1 MNVLQTDTQPIESSQ
16 WPLPTRL
23 IPIIPSIVLHS
34 TNRHVQ
40 RPFRR
45 SSWSWTDC
53 QRSPNAE
60 MSSDESRPQVLQCP
74 IQGSLYTLCFPVRP
88 RTRVWPLAGL
98 MSFTPT
104 ESAQQIRQY
113 TPGLHER
120 SQSSQLEYLW
130 PGLVTIEF
138 SVQGTNRYIDC
149 YLYFLFTGSNSS
161 LL

>member
-1 MNVLQTDTQPIESSQ
+1 MLQTDTQPIESSL

-34 TNRHVQ
+34 TKRHVQ

-60 MSSDESRPQVLQCP
+60 MSSDESRPQVLQSP

-88 RTRVWPLAGL
+88 RTRVWSDELHPNRIRPVGQTGHPRAPRAISELSAWTPLNRAYNYRVFCAGHKPIHRL
-98 MSFTPT
+98 LPLLSF
-104 ESAQQIRQY
+104 
-113 TPGLHER
+113 H
-120 SQSSQLEYLW
+120 W
-130 PGLVTIEF
+130 K
-138 SVQGTNRYIDC
+138 
-149 YLYFLFTGSNSS
+149 
-161 LL
+161 